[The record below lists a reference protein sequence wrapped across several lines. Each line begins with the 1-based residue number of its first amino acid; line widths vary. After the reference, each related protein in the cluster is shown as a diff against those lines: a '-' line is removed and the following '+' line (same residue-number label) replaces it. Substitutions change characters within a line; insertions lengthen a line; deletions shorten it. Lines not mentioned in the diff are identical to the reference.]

1 MIDHRTAADALSYED
16 LYARRERGNWQASDI
31 DISEDARHWQE
42 EFSDFEREAALW
54 NYART

>member
-1 MIDHRTAADALSYED
+1 MIDHDQ
-16 LYARRERGNWQASDI
+16 AREQTLERRPESTQPASPI
-31 DISEDARHWQE
+31 RASVARISEDARRWQE